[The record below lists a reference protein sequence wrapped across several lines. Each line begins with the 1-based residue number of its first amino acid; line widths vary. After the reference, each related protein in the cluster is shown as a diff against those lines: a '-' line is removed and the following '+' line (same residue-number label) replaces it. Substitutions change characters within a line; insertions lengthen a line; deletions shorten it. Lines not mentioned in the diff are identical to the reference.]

1 MFYSKKSIAR
11 FLKGSKTLIFAVK
24 DDPFI
29 KERIMA
35 FNYDESRLNECLAIY
50 DEAEKAESVKSKEY
64 GEQLEAKAIFDK
76 LMAEAEKLYRKH
88 TDFLRLALADNIE
101 EQKKLLLIGQ
111 PRTRRLPDWFKHV
124 LELYDRV
131 LESETAIAAVT
142 HYGITG
148 EKLAEAR
155 QKIVDAEAAKIKHTE
170 ERGEAQDAT
179 DLRDTA
185 FEKLAFAVDELKK
198 ICTYSLE
205 DRPQLLEKLG
215 IQVLSPGYKRK
226 PKKKKE
232 EQGGEQGVE
241 VEVPVETMTAAVEAE
256 AK

>member
-1 MFYSKKSIAR
+1 MYYSKKSIAR
-11 FLKGSKTLIFAVK
+11 FLKGSKTLIFGVR
-24 DDPFI
+24 DDAFI
-29 KERIMA
+29 KERITA
-35 FNYDESRLNECLAIY
+35 FNYDESRLTECIAIY

-76 LMAEAEKLYRKH
+76 QMAEAEKLYRKH
-88 TDFLRLALADNIE
+88 TDFLKLALVDNIE

-111 PRTRRLPDWFKHV
+111 PRTRRLSDWFKHV

-131 LESETAIAAVT
+131 LESETAITAVT
-142 HYGITG
+142 RYGITR
-148 EKLAEAR
+148 EKLAEGR
-155 QKIVDAEAAKIKHTE
+155 QTVSAAEAAKIKHTE
-170 ERGEAQDAT
+170 EKGEAQDAT

-205 DRPQLLEKLG
+205 DRPQRLEKLG

-226 PKKKKE
+226 PKNAEE
-232 EQGGEQGVE
+232 EQGEE
-241 VEVPVETMTAAVEAE
+241 VVVPAEISTAAIEEEV
-256 AK
+256 K